1 MDSCA
6 VVGQGRAKKH
16 VRMSAKVM
24 EYMYLP
30 IHFSISLSDVRQGVY
45 RPWTDI
51 AAPEYFPKKGRKA
64 AVDYYNTQIFSNLD
78 GDFRLII
85 TYILP
90 ILFMNHDQLV

>member
-1 MDSCA
+1 MCT
-6 VVGQGRAKKH
+6 
-16 VRMSAKVM
+16 KVM

-30 IHFSISLSDVRQGVY
+30 IHFYLLLLLSVPRQGVY

-64 AVDYYNTQIFSNLD
+64 AVGYYNTQIFSDLD
-78 GDFRLII
+78 GDFKLMI

-90 ILFMNHDQLV
+90 ILPMNHDQLV